1 LAVNLKKHSAERE
14 RIDRVT
20 GIAIV
25 IVVIMGCFVVL
36 RPFLSA
42 LLWSV
47 ILAFSTWPVY
57 QRIESAVAGRKG
69 LASGLMVLGVAAVLI
84 VPLALLATS
93 VADDVTVLIEMTR
106 QLLSEGSPDPPAW
119 VAKLPVVGAW
129 VHARWQDIAGSGA
142 QLTEALMKYL
152 LPLRAWILRGAANLG
167 EGLLYLSLS
176 VFIAFFLYRDGSALS
191 ARIKPLFARIGG
203 QRAPAL
209 IQVAGDTIKGV
220 VYGVIGT
227 ALIQGFLVGIGL
239 WIAGIP
245 RVLLLG
251 VLACIL
257 SLIPIGPALVWLPA
271 ALWLFQNGSTGW
283 AVFLVIWGL
292 LIVGTVDNLLK
303 PYFIGKGS
311 HLPFIL
317 VFLGTLG
324 GVMTFGFLGLFLG
337 PTLLAIAYASF
348 QEWSSREKS

>member
-1 LAVNLKKHSAERE
+1 MLSENRVDQWAGFAVVLVL
-14 RIDRVT
+14 IL
-20 GIAIV
+20 
-25 IVVIMGCFVVL
+25 GCFVVL

-42 LLWSV
+42 ILWSV

-69 LASGLMVLGVAAVLI
+69 LASGLMVLIVAAVLI
-84 VPLALLATS
+84 VPLALLGTS
-93 VADDVTVLIEMTR
+93 LAEDVTALVEMAR
-106 QLLSEGSPDPPAW
+106 QLLSEGPPTPPAW
-119 VAKLPVVGAW
+119 VAKLPVVGSRL
-129 VHARWQDIAGSGA
+129 HDHWQEMVGSGA
-142 QLTEALMKYL
+142 RLTEALLKYL
-152 LPLRAWILRGAANLG
+152 MPLRDWALRSAANLG
-167 EGLLYLSLS
+167 ESLLYLSLS
-176 VFIAFFLYRDGSALS
+176 VFIAFFLYRDGAALS
-191 ARIKPLFARIGG
+191 TRLAPLFTRVGG

-209 IQVAGDTIKGV
+209 LHVAGDTIKGV

-227 ALIQGFLVGIGL
+227 ALIQGILVGIGL

-251 VLACIL
+251 VLACVL
-257 SLIPIGPALVWLPA
+257 SLIPVGPALIWLPA
-271 ALWLFQNGSTGW
+271 AIWLFGKGSTGW
-283 AVFLVIWGL
+283 AVFLVLWGL
-292 LIVGTVDNLLK
+292 LVVGLVDNFLK

-324 GVMTFGFLGLFLG
+324 GVMAFGFLGIFLG

-348 QEWSSREKS
+348 QEWSARERALS

>member
-1 LAVNLKKHSAERE
+1 MSENRVDQWAGFAVVLVL
-14 RIDRVT
+14 IL
-20 GIAIV
+20 
-25 IVVIMGCFVVL
+25 GCFVVL

-42 LLWSV
+42 ILWSV

-69 LASGLMVLGVAAVLI
+69 LASGLMVLIVAAVLI
-84 VPLALLATS
+84 VPLALLGTS
-93 VADDVTVLIEMTR
+93 LAEDVTALVEMAR
-106 QLLSEGSPDPPAW
+106 QLLSEGPPTPPAW
-119 VAKLPVVGAW
+119 VAKLPVVGSRL
-129 VHARWQDIAGSGA
+129 HDHWQEMVGSGA
-142 QLTEALMKYL
+142 RLTEALLKYL
-152 LPLRAWILRGAANLG
+152 MPLRDWALRSAANFG
-167 EGLLYLSLS
+167 ESLLYLSLS
-176 VFIAFFLYRDGSALS
+176 VFIAFFLYRDGAALS
-191 ARIKPLFARIGG
+191 TRLAPLFTRVGG

-209 IQVAGDTIKGV
+209 LHVAGDTIKGV

-227 ALIQGFLVGIGL
+227 ALIQGILVGIGL

-251 VLACIL
+251 VLACVL
-257 SLIPIGPALVWLPA
+257 SLIPVGPALIWLPA
-271 ALWLFQNGSTGW
+271 AIWLFGKGSTGW
-283 AVFLVIWGL
+283 AVFLVLWGL
-292 LIVGTVDNLLK
+292 LVVGLVDNFLK

-324 GVMTFGFLGLFLG
+324 GVMAFGFLGIFLG

-348 QEWSSREKS
+348 QEWSARERALS

>member
-1 LAVNLKKHSAERE
+1 MLSENRVDQWAGFAVVLVL
-14 RIDRVT
+14 IL
-20 GIAIV
+20 
-25 IVVIMGCFVVL
+25 GCFVVL

-42 LLWSV
+42 ILWSV

-69 LASGLMVLGVAAVLI
+69 LASGLMVLIVAAVLI
-84 VPLALLATS
+84 VPLALLGTS
-93 VADDVTVLIEMTR
+93 LAEDVTALVEMAR
-106 QLLSEGSPDPPAW
+106 QLLSEGPPTPPAW
-119 VAKLPVVGAW
+119 VAKLPVVGSRL
-129 VHARWQDIAGSGA
+129 HDHWQEMAGSGA
-142 QLTEALMKYL
+142 RLTEALLKYL
-152 LPLRAWILRGAANLG
+152 MPLRDWALRSAANLG
-167 EGLLYLSLS
+167 ESLLYLSLS
-176 VFIAFFLYRDGSALS
+176 VFIAFFLYRDGAALS
-191 ARIKPLFARIGG
+191 TRLAPLFTRVGG

-209 IQVAGDTIKGV
+209 LHVAGDTIKGV

-227 ALIQGFLVGIGL
+227 ALIQGILVGIGL

-251 VLACIL
+251 VLACVL
-257 SLIPIGPALVWLPA
+257 SLIPVGPALIWLPA
-271 ALWLFQNGSTGW
+271 AIWLFGKGSTGW
-283 AVFLVIWGL
+283 AVFLVLWGL
-292 LIVGTVDNLLK
+292 LVVGLVDNFLK

-324 GVMTFGFLGLFLG
+324 GVMAFGFLGIFLG

-348 QEWSSREKS
+348 QEWSARERALS

>member
-1 LAVNLKKHSAERE
+1 MLSENRVDQWAGFAVVLVL
-14 RIDRVT
+14 IL
-20 GIAIV
+20 
-25 IVVIMGCFVVL
+25 GCFVVL

-42 LLWSV
+42 ILWSV

-69 LASGLMVLGVAAVLI
+69 LASGLMVLIVAAVLI
-84 VPLALLATS
+84 VPLALLGTS
-93 VADDVTVLIEMTR
+93 LAEDVTALVEMAR
-106 QLLSEGSPDPPAW
+106 QLLSEGPPTPPAW
-119 VAKLPVVGAW
+119 VAKLPVVGSRL
-129 VHARWQDIAGSGA
+129 HDHWQEMAGSGA
-142 QLTEALMKYL
+142 RLTEALLKYL
-152 LPLRAWILRGAANLG
+152 MPLRDWALRSAANFG
-167 EGLLYLSLS
+167 ESLLYLSLS
-176 VFIAFFLYRDGSALS
+176 VFIAFFLYRDGAALS
-191 ARIKPLFARIGG
+191 TRLAPLFTRVGG

-209 IQVAGDTIKGV
+209 LHVAGDTIKGV

-227 ALIQGFLVGIGL
+227 ALIQGILVGIGL

-251 VLACIL
+251 VLACVL
-257 SLIPIGPALVWLPA
+257 SLIPVGPALIWLPA
-271 ALWLFQNGSTGW
+271 AIWLFGKGSTGW
-283 AVFLVIWGL
+283 AVFLVLWGL
-292 LIVGTVDNLLK
+292 LVVGLVDNFLK

-324 GVMTFGFLGLFLG
+324 GVMAFGFLGIFLG

-348 QEWSSREKS
+348 QEWSARERALS

>member
-1 LAVNLKKHSAERE
+1 MLSENRVDQWAGFAVVLVL
-14 RIDRVT
+14 IL
-20 GIAIV
+20 
-25 IVVIMGCFVVL
+25 GCFVVL

-42 LLWSV
+42 ILWSV

-69 LASGLMVLGVAAVLI
+69 LASGLMVLIVAAVLI
-84 VPLALLATS
+84 VPLALLGTS
-93 VADDVTVLIEMTR
+93 LAEDVTALVEMAR
-106 QLLSEGSPDPPAW
+106 QLLSEGPPTPPAW
-119 VAKLPVVGAW
+119 VAKLPVVGSRL
-129 VHARWQDIAGSGA
+129 HDHWQEMAGSGA
-142 QLTEALMKYL
+142 RLTEALLKYL
-152 LPLRAWILRGAANLG
+152 MPLRDWALRSAANLG
-167 EGLLYLSLS
+167 ESLLYLSLS
-176 VFIAFFLYRDGSALS
+176 VFIAFFLYRDGAALS
-191 ARIKPLFARIGG
+191 TRLAPLFTRVGG

-209 IQVAGDTIKGV
+209 LHVAGDTIKGV

-227 ALIQGFLVGIGL
+227 ALIQGILVGIGL

-251 VLACIL
+251 VLACVL
-257 SLIPIGPALVWLPA
+257 SLIPVGPALIWLPA
-271 ALWLFQNGSTGW
+271 AIWLFGKGSTGW
-283 AVFLVIWGL
+283 AVFLVLWGFL
-292 LIVGTVDNLLK
+292 VVGLVDNFLK

-324 GVMTFGFLGLFLG
+324 GVMAFGFLGIFLG

-348 QEWSSREKS
+348 QEWSARERALS

>member
-1 LAVNLKKHSAERE
+1 VLSENRVDQWAGFAVVLVL
-14 RIDRVT
+14 IL
-20 GIAIV
+20 
-25 IVVIMGCFVVL
+25 GCFVVL

-42 LLWSV
+42 ILWSV

-69 LASGLMVLGVAAVLI
+69 LASGLMVLIVAAVLI
-84 VPLALLATS
+84 VPLALLGTS
-93 VADDVTVLIEMTR
+93 LAEDVTALVEMAR
-106 QLLSEGSPDPPAW
+106 QLLSEGPPTPPAW
-119 VAKLPVVGAW
+119 VAKLPVVGSRL
-129 VHARWQDIAGSGA
+129 HDHWQEMAGSGA
-142 QLTEALMKYL
+142 RLTEALLKYL
-152 LPLRAWILRGAANLG
+152 MPLRDWALRSAANLG
-167 EGLLYLSLS
+167 ESLLYLSLS
-176 VFIAFFLYRDGSALS
+176 VFIAFFLYRDGAALS
-191 ARIKPLFARIGG
+191 TRLAPLFTRVGG

-209 IQVAGDTIKGV
+209 LHVAGDTIKGV

-227 ALIQGFLVGIGL
+227 ALIQGILVGIGL

-251 VLACIL
+251 VLACVL
-257 SLIPIGPALVWLPA
+257 SLIPVGPALIWLPA
-271 ALWLFQNGSTGW
+271 AIWLFGKGSTGW
-283 AVFLVIWGL
+283 AVFLVLWGFL
-292 LIVGTVDNLLK
+292 VVGLVDNFLK

-324 GVMTFGFLGLFLG
+324 GVMAFGFLGIFLG

-348 QEWSSREKS
+348 QEWSARERALS

>member
-1 LAVNLKKHSAERE
+1 VLSENRVDQWAGFAVVLVL
-14 RIDRVT
+14 IL
-20 GIAIV
+20 
-25 IVVIMGCFVVL
+25 GCFVVL

-42 LLWSV
+42 ILWSV

-69 LASGLMVLGVAAVLI
+69 LASGLMVLIVAAVLI
-84 VPLALLATS
+84 VPLALLGTS
-93 VADDVTVLIEMTR
+93 LAEDVTALVEMAR
-106 QLLSEGSPDPPAW
+106 QLLSEGPPTPPAW
-119 VAKLPVVGAW
+119 VAKLPVVGSRL
-129 VHARWQDIAGSGA
+129 HDHWQEMAGSGA
-142 QLTEALMKYL
+142 RLTEALLKYL
-152 LPLRAWILRGAANLG
+152 MPLRDWALRSAANFG
-167 EGLLYLSLS
+167 ESLLYLSLS
-176 VFIAFFLYRDGSALS
+176 VFIAFFLYRDGAALS
-191 ARIKPLFARIGG
+191 TRLAPLFTRVGG

-209 IQVAGDTIKGV
+209 LHVAGDTIKGV

-227 ALIQGFLVGIGL
+227 ALIQGILVGIGL

-251 VLACIL
+251 VLACVL
-257 SLIPIGPALVWLPA
+257 SLIPVGPALIWLPA
-271 ALWLFQNGSTGW
+271 AIWLFGKGSTGW
-283 AVFLVIWGL
+283 AVFLVLWGL
-292 LIVGTVDNLLK
+292 LVVGLVDNFLK

-324 GVMTFGFLGLFLG
+324 GVMAFGFLGIFLG

-348 QEWSSREKS
+348 QEWSARERALS

>member
-1 LAVNLKKHSAERE
+1 VLSENRVDQWAGFAVVLVL
-14 RIDRVT
+14 IL
-20 GIAIV
+20 
-25 IVVIMGCFVVL
+25 GCFVVL

-42 LLWSV
+42 ILWSV

-69 LASGLMVLGVAAVLI
+69 LASGLMVLIVAAVLI
-84 VPLALLATS
+84 VPLALLGTS
-93 VADDVTVLIEMTR
+93 LAEDVTALVEMAR
-106 QLLSEGSPDPPAW
+106 QLLSEGPPTPPAW
-119 VAKLPVVGAW
+119 VAKLPVVGSRL
-129 VHARWQDIAGSGA
+129 HDHWQEMVGSGA
-142 QLTEALMKYL
+142 RLTEALLKYL
-152 LPLRAWILRGAANLG
+152 MPLRDWALRSAANFG
-167 EGLLYLSLS
+167 ESLLYLSLS
-176 VFIAFFLYRDGSALS
+176 VFIAFFLYRDGAALS
-191 ARIKPLFARIGG
+191 TRLAPLFTRVGG

-209 IQVAGDTIKGV
+209 LHVAGDTIKGV

-227 ALIQGFLVGIGL
+227 ALIQGILVGIGL

-251 VLACIL
+251 VLACVL
-257 SLIPIGPALVWLPA
+257 SLIPVGPALIWLPA
-271 ALWLFQNGSTGW
+271 AIWLFGKGSTGW
-283 AVFLVIWGL
+283 AVFLVLWGL
-292 LIVGTVDNLLK
+292 LVVGLVDNFLK

-324 GVMTFGFLGLFLG
+324 GVMAFGFLGIFLG

-348 QEWSSREKS
+348 QEWSARERALS